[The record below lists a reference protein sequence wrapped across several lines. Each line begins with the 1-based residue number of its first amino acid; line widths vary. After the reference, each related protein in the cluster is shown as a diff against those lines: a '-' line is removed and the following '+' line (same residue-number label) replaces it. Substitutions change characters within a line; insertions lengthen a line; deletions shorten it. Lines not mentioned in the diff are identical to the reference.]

1 MFEFL
6 EKLSIMRISN
16 SQIDK
21 AGKTLS
27 LTPSNKEAFELINDY
42 RSLYSL
48 PLARLRTNIHQYFNK
63 RKKANIITQRL
74 KRIPTII
81 NKIGRMGTMN
91 VSQMQDIGGLRV
103 IVNDVNEVYALQRHL
118 ANKRSDFRFTQKN
131 TDDYIQ
137 TPKIRGKKGGYAYR
151 SLHIVYIFH
160 NENKDYDNLKV
171 ELQIRTKKQHYWA
184 TAVEV
189 IDIIEKQSIKFGMGN
204 TDWNDFFAITSS
216 LFALHEG
223 TAVFEEH
230 QHFEKNDLL
239 NKFYEIEQRIGVI
252 TKLNGISAI
261 QTVGRFAKGT
271 SYALIVLD
279 TVENKTH
286 ITEYSEKDILNAYSA
301 YANIEQKI
309 LSENNGQIALLAS
322 ADEFKK
328 LKEGYLAYFLDV
340 QEFIKELENLRNQFT
355 SLQSS

>member
-1 MFEFL
+1 MNCKL
-6 EKLSIMRISN
+6 E
-16 SQIDK
+16 
-21 AGKTLS
+21 
-27 LTPSNKEAFELINDY
+27 
-42 RSLYSL
+42 
-48 PLARLRTNIHQYFNK
+48 
-63 RKKANIITQRL
+63 
-74 KRIPTII
+74 
-81 NKIGRMGTMN
+81 
-91 VSQMQDIGGLRV
+91 
-103 IVNDVNEVYALQRHL
+103 
-118 ANKRSDFRFTQKN
+118 QKN
-131 TDDYIQ
+131 SITRLPQLKLLILL
-137 TPKIRGKKGGYAYR
+137 R
-151 SLHIVYIFH
+151 SSQLNSVWGTLI
-160 NENKDYDNLKV
+160 
-171 ELQIRTKKQHYWA
+171 
-184 TAVEV
+184 
-189 IDIIEKQSIKFGMGN
+189 GMI
-204 TDWNDFFAITSS
+204 FFAITSS